1 MCEEESDDHE
11 AVAKLFE
18 INDSIHRTIERY
30 KLMKKGD
37 VAAANAIPKGT
48 LGVSGAGV
56 KKGSNNELSLID
68 FGGGEDEAAPAP
80 VEAAAP
86 KAKGNALEDDLLG
99 LNMGDG
105 NYGQGGGISLG
116 TSDIMAQFS
125 QPSVAPNSIF
135 ASSSAGKSSVST
147 SAPYRPPPQQQTQ
160 QAPPKKADPF
170 ASITS
175 PPRNASPFQ
184 YTSSNKPP
192 PTAPAV
198 SNNGIDLL
206 GIDSSGPAP
215 ITSSSANNNVLDNDE
230 WQFSSALPPDQ
241 PVEVLVTNNGEIRI
255 DFAVKR
261 SSETELLINSRISN
275 LTNQPIRDLTFQ
287 LAVTKVR

>member
-1 MCEEESDDHE
+1 
-11 AVAKLFE
+11 
-18 INDSIHRTIERY
+18 
-30 KLMKKGD
+30 
-37 VAAANAIPKGT
+37 
-48 LGVSGAGV
+48 
-56 KKGSNNELSLID
+56 
-68 FGGGEDEAAPAP
+68 
-80 VEAAAP
+80 
-86 KAKGNALEDDLLG
+86 
-99 LNMGDG
+99 
-105 NYGQGGGISLG
+105 
-116 TSDIMAQFS
+116 
-125 QPSVAPNSIF
+125 
-135 ASSSAGKSSVST
+135 
-147 SAPYRPPPQQQTQ
+147 
-160 QAPPKKADPF
+160 
-170 ASITS
+170 
-175 PPRNASPFQ
+175 
-184 YTSSNKPP
+184 
-192 PTAPAV
+192 V